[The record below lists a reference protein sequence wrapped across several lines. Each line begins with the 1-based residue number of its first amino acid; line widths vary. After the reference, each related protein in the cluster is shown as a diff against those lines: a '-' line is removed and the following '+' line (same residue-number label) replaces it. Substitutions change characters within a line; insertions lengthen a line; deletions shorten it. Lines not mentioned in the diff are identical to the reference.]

1 VLPPSK
7 TLAHL
12 TGRDYEVGLLEYLR
26 TLFGFLTNAHGC
38 HELPSKGTDELRFA
52 NVTTLIVIK
61 SEWEGPWVGFD
72 HVATPR
78 NERYGALPLWVIMAI
93 RGSKYSISQ
102 PNMPMIDRFVNYAQA
117 IPECALDLLQGDFSV
132 EPAVVQF
139 CDERE
144 AQRKQWEQNLHL
156 DSAVARASDAF
167 RNKEFDKVIEYLLP
181 YQDQLPEA
189 QAAKLAYA
197 LRETRR

>member
-1 VLPPSK
+1 MLPPSK

-38 HELPSKGTDELRFA
+38 QELPSNGTDELRFA
-52 NVTTLIVIK
+52 NNTTLIVIQ

-72 HVATPR
+72 HVANPR

-93 RGSKYSISQ
+93 RDSKYSISQ

-144 AQRKQWEQNLHL
+144 AQRKQWERNLHL

-167 RNKEFDKVIEYLLP
+167 RNKEFDKAIEYLLP
-181 YQDQLPEA
+181 YQDQFSEA